1 MGMVAPEPPRIRRSV
16 SQLTSYAQCGEAS
29 RLQKVAKV
37 PQRPASWFHL
47 GSAAHHQIEAYENSG
62 RELTVAES
70 IAGFEVEYDRLVA
83 ADLVRWPDW
92 DAWLTGGRKGG
103 QQDMEDRRVI
113 GAYQVS
119 DYIRYAEEN
128 AASWRIIASEVKFE
142 IDIGGVETLGFID
155 QIAQRADG
163 SIQVRDLKGGSTVP
177 GSAFQLAVYG
187 LAVER
192 YMGVKPSAAA
202 FVKLAR
208 PATARGKAKPTTE
221 LEHDL
226 SLWSRDQLERMFRN
240 FDRAESQGYYL
251 ADPRDRCEMT
261 CTVADYCTIP
271 GKGFPEHAA
280 KFAHILKREDYF
292 ATTKEVA
299 A

>member
-1 MGMVAPEPPRIRRSV
+1 MPEPEPPRVRRSV
-16 SQLTSYAQCGEAS
+16 SQLTSYAQCGEAA
-29 RLQKVAKV
+29 RLQKVAKA
-37 PQRPASWFHL
+37 PQRPASWFHM

-62 RELTVAES
+62 RTIAVEEAT
-70 IAGFEVEYDRLVA
+70 AGFEVEYDRLVA
-83 ADLVRWPDW
+83 ADLAKWPDW

-103 QQDMEDRRVI
+103 EADMQDRRVI
-113 GAYQVS
+113 GAYQVA

-128 AASWRIIASEVKFE
+128 ADNWRIIASEVQFT

-155 QIAQRADG
+155 QVAQRADG
-163 SIQVRDLKGGSTVP
+163 SIQVRDLKGGSTIP

-187 LAVER
+187 LAVEE

-226 SLWSRDQLERMFRN
+226 SLWSRPQLERMFRD
-240 FDRAESQGYYL
+240 FDKAESQGIYL

-271 GKGFPEHAA
+271 GKGWPEKAA
-280 KFAHILKREDYF
+280 QFSTIRRRGD
-292 ATTKEVA
+292 VA
-299 A
+299 PINTEAA